1 MSDTGI
7 RVPYRSAGF
16 MPENLAQRH
25 TQLMHCMARF
35 ANAVA
40 FLPLAPQS
48 YSLRTSRNANGL
60 PTCRRMS
67 KYFFFVKLKAEI
79 CVLPKG
85 RCMLRSMHPPSRDC
99 FGIDCL
105 CRGRHRTGVDLCH
118 SPPLLRE
125 GLMALGVAGHRWRC
139 ADLCRRVDRRGM
151 RDGTHYGSSESKPR
165 ARARATAWTRL
176 CTPSFSKIWVT

>member
-1 MSDTGI
+1 MCDTGM

-16 MPENLAQRH
+16 MPESLAQRH

-40 FLPLAPQS
+40 LLPLAPQS

-85 RCMLRSMHPPSRDC
+85 RCMLRSMHPPSRTASLLIAYVVVDIELALISAIRHHF
-99 FGIDCL
+99 FGKD
-105 CRGRHRTGVDLCH
+105 
-118 SPPLLRE
+118 
-125 GLMALGVAGHRWRC
+125 
-139 ADLCRRVDRRGM
+139 
-151 RDGTHYGSSESKPR
+151 
-165 ARARATAWTRL
+165 
-176 CTPSFSKIWVT
+176 